1 MDSKIDS
8 LASNTQ
14 NTRIISQN
22 SQAIKQ
28 IQKAEKVE
36 VDSDD
41 ELPFQNESSEKQNT
55 DFAKVKKLD
64 DNRAFG
70 FTKEALEKFKAPIDD
85 EEISEDSDAA
95 KSDEDYEDE
104 NFE

>member
-1 MDSKIDS
+1 M
-8 LASNTQ
+8 ASNTQ
-14 NTRIISQN
+14 NTRMISQN
-22 SQAIKQ
+22 SQGIKQ
-28 IQKAEKVE
+28 IQKPQKVE

-41 ELPFQNESSEKQNT
+41 ELPFQDESSVEQNT
-55 DFAKVKKLD
+55 DFSKVKVLD

-85 EEISEDSDAA
+85 EEISEDSDA
-95 KSDEDYEDE
+95 KSEEDYEDE